1 MSKYSIIYAD
11 PPWSYNQRTARGSA
25 EHHYPTMSQDDLKNL
40 PISEIAEKDCTLF
53 MWATFPMIK
62 EALELIEAWGFRYKT
77 TAFVWAKKNRK
88 SDSWFTGLGFW
99 TRSNAEICLLAVK
112 GNPKRQSP
120 CVSQLIVSPR
130 EEHSKKPDETR
141 DRIVK
146 LMGDLPRVEL
156 FARQKTEGWDVWGN
170 EVKSD
175 ISLKEAHRE

>member
-25 EHHYPTMSQDDLKNL
+25 EHHYPTMSQEDLKNL

-112 GNPKRQSP
+112 GNPKRQSS

-156 FARQKTEGWDVWGN
+156 FARQKTEGWNVWGN
-170 EVKSD
+170 EVESD
-175 ISLKEAHRE
+175 IFLKEAHRE